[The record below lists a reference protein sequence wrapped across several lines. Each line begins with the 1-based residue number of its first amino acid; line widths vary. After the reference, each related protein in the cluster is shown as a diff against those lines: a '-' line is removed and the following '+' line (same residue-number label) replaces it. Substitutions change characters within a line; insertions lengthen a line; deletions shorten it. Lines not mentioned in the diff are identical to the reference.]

1 MTRLT
6 SLSLAAA
13 LLSTASLLAGEQV
26 TPTPAA
32 EGTLLEEVHA
42 LRFTVEAQSKQIAG
56 LAEQILELR
65 LVLEGHK
72 PPGAP
77 VMPPPPTAEPPA
89 PAEPPPAPPT
99 PPAPP
104 APAPAAETEAPRAEA
119 TGGGVKHIVAKGE
132 TLTSIAKQYNI
143 PIADLH
149 KANKIVNDRKLQIG
163 QVLSIPTAKPS
174 EPPTDKKEH

>member
-1 MTRLT
+1 MKRLT
-6 SLSLAAA
+6 SLSFAAAMLSAGAVLAA
-13 LLSTASLLAGEQV
+13 EQV

-56 LAEQILELR
+56 LAEQIIELR
-65 LVLEGHK
+65 QLLEGRHA
-72 PPGAP
+72 PAAPGN
-77 VMPPPPTAEPPA
+77 PPPPPPSSEPPA
-89 PAEPPPAPPT
+89 PAEPPPAPT
-99 PPAPP
+99 APAPAAAP
-104 APAPAAETEAPRAEA
+104 APAPAAETPEPPRAEA

-143 PIADLH
+143 PVADLH
-149 KANKIVNDRKLQIG
+149 KANKTVNERKLQIG

-174 EPPTDKKEH
+174 DLPH